1 MKGSLHFFFLILWSH
16 VLTAAEVKESM
27 AVVVEKSAAVAVEK
41 SAAVAVAAAMAVAM
55 VVAVAITGG
64 CDCCLL

>member
-1 MKGSLHFFFLILWSH
+1 MQGSLHFFFFLILWSH
-16 VLTAAEVKESM
+16 VLGAAAVEDSM
-27 AVVVEKSAAVAVEK
+27 AVAVEK

-64 CDCCLL
+64 CDCCLLK

>member
-16 VLTAAEVKESM
+16 VLAATEVKESM
-27 AVVVEKSAAVAVEK
+27 AVAVEKSAAVAVEK
-41 SAAVAVAAAMAVAM
+41 SAAVAAAAAA
-55 VVAVAITGG
+55 VAVAVAVTGG